1 MTASSSG
8 AGPQGPP
15 PSVGASSTAFAHV
28 EDLSKYGVLSLV
40 AGIVVLAMKLLAW
53 WVTGSVGLLS
63 DALESLVN
71 IAAAAVAIVALRA
84 ASRPPDAHHQF
95 GHGKAEY
102 FSALVEGAMIVVAAT
117 MIIITAVQRF
127 LNPEPLEEVGVG
139 LAISVLASLIN
150 AGVAVIL
157 FRVGRRHGSAA
168 LIADGHHL
176 VTDLWTTGGVIIGVL
191 LVSLTGW
198 IRLDPIIALAV
209 AINIIVVGVNLLR
222 GSTAGLMDVSLPDDE
237 VEALRGVLR
246 GYQADDVTIHGL
258 QTRQAGRQRF
268 ISMHVLVPGEWT
280 VERGHDLCDA
290 IETDIRATL
299 PGSTCI
305 THLEPLEDPRAWE
318 DLHEGHQD
326 V

>member
-1 MTASSSG
+1 MTGGTSNG
-8 AGPQGPP
+8 ADRTGPGPRQ
-15 PSVGASSTAFAHV
+15 AHSHV
-28 EDLSKYGVLSLV
+28 KDLSKFGVLSLV
-40 AGIVVLAMKLLAW
+40 AGIVVLGMKLAAW
-53 WVTGSVGLLS
+53 KVTGSVGLLS

-84 ASRPPDAHHQF
+84 ASRPPDEGHQF
-95 GHGKAEY
+95 GHGKAED

-127 LNPEPLEEVGVG
+127 FDPQPLEEVGLG

-150 AGVAVIL
+150 AIVALIL
-157 FRVGRRHGSAA
+157 FRVGREHGSAA

-176 VTDLWTTGGVIIGVL
+176 LTDLWTTGGVLIAVVL
-191 LVSLTGW
+191 VAVTGW

-222 GSTAGLMDVSLPDDE
+222 GSTSGLMDAALPDDE
-237 VEALRGVLR
+237 VESIRAVLR
-246 GYQADDVTIHGL
+246 SYQADTVVIHGL
-258 QTRQAGRQRF
+258 QTRRAGRQRF
-268 ISMHVLVPGEWT
+268 VSMHVLVPGDWS
-280 VERGHDLCDA
+280 VAAGHDLCEA
-290 IETDIRATL
+290 IETEVESVL
-299 PGSTCI
+299 PGSNCI

>member
-1 MTASSSG
+1 MSG
-8 AGPQGPP
+8 GIEKPQE
-15 PSVGASSTAFAHV
+15 SRAHAHV

-40 AGIVVLAMKLLAW
+40 AGIVVLLMKLGAW
-53 WVTGSVGLLS
+53 KVTGSVGLLS

-84 ASRPPDAHHQF
+84 ASRPPDQLHQF

-117 MIIITAVQRF
+117 MIIITAVERF
-127 LNPEPLEEVGVG
+127 LNPAPLEEIGLG

-150 AGVAVIL
+150 AGVAFVL
-157 FRVGRRHGSAA
+157 FRVGRRHRSAA

-176 VTDLWTTGGVIIGVL
+176 LTDLWTTGGVLVGVV

-198 IRLDPIIALAV
+198 DRLDPIIALAV
-209 AINIIVVGVNLLR
+209 AVNIIVVGVRLLR
-222 GSTAGLMDVSLPDDE
+222 GSTSGLMDAALPDDD
-237 VEALRGVLR
+237 VEAIRMVLR
-246 GYQADDVTIHGL
+246 SYQRDDVVIHGL

-268 ISMHVLVPGEWT
+268 VSMHVLVPGAWT
-280 VERGHDLCDA
+280 VEQGHDLCES
-290 IETDIRATL
+290 IETEIQKEL
-299 PGSTCI
+299 PGSACI

>member
-1 MTASSSG
+1 MSASVPGEPPRQESLTAE
-8 AGPQGPP
+8 PNHPDI
-15 PSVGASSTAFAHV
+15 
-28 EDLSKYGVLSLV
+28 EDLSRYGVLSLV
-40 AGIVVLAMKLLAW
+40 AGIAVLAMKLLAW
-53 WVTGSVGLLS
+53 KVTGSVGLLS

-71 IAAAAVAIVALRA
+71 IAAATVAIVALRT

-117 MIIITAVQRF
+117 MIIVTAVQRF
-127 LNPEPLEEVGVG
+127 IDPQPIEEVGVG

-150 AGVAVIL
+150 AGVAFIL

-176 VTDLWTTGGVIIGVL
+176 LTDLWTTAGVIVGVL

-198 IRLDPIIALAV
+198 LRLDPIIALAV
-209 AINIIVVGVNLLR
+209 AVNIIVVGVTLLR
-222 GSTAGLMDVSLPDDE
+222 GSTAGLMDASLPDDE
-237 VEALRGVLR
+237 VETIRTVLR
-246 GYQADDVTIHGL
+246 GYQGPEVTIHGL
-258 QTRQAGRQRF
+258 QTRRAGRQRF
-268 ISMHVLVPGEWT
+268 VAMHVLVPGQWT
-280 VERGHDLCDA
+280 VERGHDICDA
-290 IETDIRATL
+290 IETDVRAAL

-318 DLHEGHQD
+318 DLHGGHQD

>member
-1 MTASSSG
+1 MSG
-8 AGPQGPP
+8 EVDRPQG
-15 PSVGASSTAFAHV
+15 SRAHTHV

-40 AGIVVLAMKLLAW
+40 AGIVVLLMKLGAW
-53 WVTGSVGLLS
+53 KVTGSVGLLS

-71 IAAAAVAIVALRA
+71 IAAATVAIVALRA
-84 ASRPPDAHHQF
+84 ASRPPDQQHQF

-117 MIIITAVQRF
+117 MIIFTAVERL
-127 LNPEPLEEVGVG
+127 LNPAPLEEIGLG

-150 AGVAVIL
+150 AGVAFIL
-157 FRVGRRHGSAA
+157 FRVGRRHRSAA

-176 VTDLWTTGGVIIGVL
+176 LTDLWTTGGVLVGVL

-198 IRLDPIIALAV
+198 DRLDPIIALAV
-209 AINIIVVGVNLLR
+209 AVNIIVVGVRLLR
-222 GSTAGLMDVSLPDDE
+222 GSTSGLMDAALPDDD
-237 VEALRGVLR
+237 VETIRTVLR
-246 GYQADDVTIHGL
+246 TYQRDDVVIHGL

-268 ISMHVLVPGEWT
+268 VSMHVLVPGAWT
-280 VERGHDLCDA
+280 VDKGHDLCDS
-290 IETDIRATL
+290 IETEIQEQL
-299 PGSTCI
+299 PGSACI